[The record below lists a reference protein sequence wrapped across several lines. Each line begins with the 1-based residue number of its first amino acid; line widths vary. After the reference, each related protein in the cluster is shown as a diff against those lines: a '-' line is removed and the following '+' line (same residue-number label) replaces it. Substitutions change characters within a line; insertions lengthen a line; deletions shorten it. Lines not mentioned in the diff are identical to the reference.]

1 MNEPTTKN
9 SIWGNFDI
17 GKVVNAGFKLEYVAP
32 TNQGQNEVIQAG
44 IYHFYSKPFIVKAWH
59 ADMDFS
65 LEELHTVPIWIKL
78 PGLDFK
84 YWSPKG
90 LSKLGS
96 LIGKPLMVDQ
106 NTERK
111 IGLNFA
117 RLMVEVDM
125 NAALPDIIN
134 FRNEN
139 GQLIEQK
146 GGLNIKGCEN
156 WNEASVGNFWDHKAP
171 ADSSWYWRKLNSLK
185 TKMQHWYTQGQL
197 NLTANATQ
205 KRLLTKERLIQVA
218 TTECCLCQEAVLETN
233 KHLFVECEYVT
244 RVRTTLLSWTNTP
257 MTTIDLS
264 PTLEMIRKK
273 HWKKFKKEVIAAL
286 WGAMVYHVWKA
297 RNWKHFKG
305 TSIQHADIVGN
316 ITREI
321 EFLNRGNPPSYGMK
335 GGAHSL

>member
-1 MNEPTTKN
+1 ME
-9 SIWGNFDI
+9 
-17 GKVVNAGFKLEYVAP
+17 EYLLRVQIPSSGAITLP
-32 TNQGQNEVIQAG
+32 RK
-44 IYHFYSKPFIVKAWH
+44 SKPFRVKAWH
-59 ADMDFS
+59 ADLDFS

-117 RLMVEVDM
+117 RLMVE
-125 NAALPDIIN
+125 
-134 FRNEN
+134 
-139 GQLIEQK
+139 

-156 WNEASVGNFWDHKAP
+156 WNEASVAP
-171 ADSSWYWRKLNSLK
+171 ANSSWYWRKLNSLK

-197 NLTANATQ
+197 NLTANGEYSITSGYLALLDHREKL

-244 RVRTTLLSWTNTP
+244 RKEA
-257 MTTIDLS
+257 
-264 PTLEMIRKK
+264 LE
-273 HWKKFKKEVIAAL
+273 EVQEGSDSSSSVG
-286 WGAMVYHVWKA
+286 GAMVWKA
-297 RNWKHFKG
+297 SNWKHFKG
-305 TSIQHADIVGN
+305 TSIQHADIVG
-316 ITREI
+316 ILHVR
-321 EFLNRGNPPSYGMK
+321 LKQPSPSYGMK
-335 GGAHSL
+335 GGAHTL